1 MIVVLEFMRVLVF
14 GDVHLTVLRSKGSAE
29 GVVEVRGG
37 MRGRGPSVEWMYKY
51 VHCAVGAPVAVG
63 VEVGAYVSVVGA

>member
-1 MIVVLEFMRVLVF
+1 MIVVLEFMRVLVL
-14 GDVHLTVLRSKGSAE
+14 GDVHLTVRCSGQGGPRRGFK
-29 GVVEVRGG
+29 VRGG
-37 MRGRGPSVEWMYKY
+37 MRGRGPSVEWMY